1 MALSQLTSC
10 YPLITTP
17 HLAESRDFFVRHFG
31 FEVGF
36 EASWFVWLSR
46 RTSESGTVALAF
58 MSPDHPSRP
67 PGPDTA
73 HGAWVI
79 EIAGPR
85 RFLVAFDELDGRSSL
100 CRDFDGKRKPV
111 WSRAAKSWLE
121 TKEGHH
127 GGSDDYRVA
136 LRDGR
141 PAVIWIKSARRAPRN
156 PPDCG

>member
-67 PGPDTA
+67 PGPEA
-73 HGAWVI
+73 FNNHGLLLTLQVDDA
-79 EIAGPR
+79 
-85 RFLVAFDELDGRSSL
+85 
-100 CRDFDGKRKPV
+100 
-111 WSRAAKSWLE
+111 RAE
-121 TKEGHH
+121 EQ
-127 GGSDDYRVA
+127 R
-136 LRDGR
+136 LRDGGVDILYPVR
-141 PAVIWIKSARRAPRN
+141 HEPWGQVRLQVRAPSGLVLDIVEQAEPAEGYWDRYMTAAA
-156 PPDCG
+156 